1 MKKQLLLF
9 AFSALALTSCE
20 DDNIKAY
27 ELDIM
32 KGDWKVSKIEYVSGK
47 DNKTVITT
55 DTIAGCEA
63 KSFITFRTDL
73 YAKYTAYTGTGGADC
88 QVSAT
93 SEGTYTYNE
102 ETKDLT
108 LKFKNEDDDKYRVTV
123 LTSKELRMMELQDKD
138 DMQDYDGDG
147 KLDYVYINYV
157 R

>member
-20 DDNIKAY
+20 DDDTKAY

-47 DNKTVITT
+47 DNKTVINT
-55 DTIAGCEA
+55 DVPTGCVA

-73 YAKYTAYTGTGGADC
+73 YTKYTAYTGTGTDC
-88 QVSAT
+88 QINAT

-108 LKFKNEDDDKYRVTV
+108 LKFKNESDDKYRVTV

-147 KLDYVYINYV
+147 KLDYVYVNYI